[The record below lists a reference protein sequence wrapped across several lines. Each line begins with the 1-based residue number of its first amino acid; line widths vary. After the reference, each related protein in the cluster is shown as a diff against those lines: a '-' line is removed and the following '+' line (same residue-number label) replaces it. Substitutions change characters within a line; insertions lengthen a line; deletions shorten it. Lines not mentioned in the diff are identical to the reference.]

1 MIAHATRADGG
12 VDRRTRGGGPAV
24 ILRPMTSTTVPTVR
38 GPVAAEDLG
47 DVLAHEHVFVRSEEI
62 LRNYPHLWDE
72 EARVADAVTR
82 LRAMVDRGVRTI
94 VDPTVLGLGR
104 DVARVARVNAH
115 VDLHVVVATG
125 VYTYDSVPFFFSQYG
140 PGTLLGGEDPMVEL
154 FVRDITEGI
163 ADTGIR
169 AGMLKCAIETE
180 LTPGVERVLVAVAAA
195 HRATGTPITVHT
207 SPAHGTGAVALDVLE
222 REGVD
227 PRHVVLGH
235 SGDSDDVDALRALA
249 DRGAIL
255 GMDRFGLD
263 VILPTDRR
271 VATIAALAAA
281 GYADRM
287 VLAHDASCRI
297 DWFRPEAL
305 AALAPDWHF
314 TFIHDAVLPALRA
327 AGVTDGQL
335 TTMLVDVPRR
345 HLTTAGPA

>member
-1 MIAHATRADGG
+1 
-12 VDRRTRGGGPAV
+12 
-24 ILRPMTSTTVPTVR
+24 MTTTSTTTVPTVR
-38 GPVAAEDLG
+38 GPVAADQLG
-47 DVLAHEHVFVRSEEI
+47 QVLAHEHVFVRSEEI

-72 EARVADAVTR
+72 PARVADAVAR
-82 LRAMVDRGVRTI
+82 LQTMVDRGVRTI
-94 VDPTVLGLGR
+94 VDPTVIGLGR
-104 DVARVARVNAH
+104 DVERVARVNAQVH
-115 VDLHVVVATG
+115 LNIVVATG

-140 PGTLLGGEDPMVEL
+140 PGTLLGGDDPMVEL
-154 FVRDITEGI
+154 FVRDITDGI

-180 LTPGVERVLVAVAAA
+180 LTVGVERVLVAVAAA

-207 SPAHGTGAVALDVLE
+207 SPGHGTGAVALDVLE

-227 PRHVVLGH
+227 LCRVVLGH
-235 SGDSDDVDALRALA
+235 SGDSDDVDALRGLA

-263 VILPTDRR
+263 VLLPTDRR

-287 VLAHDASCRI
+287 VVAHDASCRI
-297 DWFRPEAL
+297 DWFAPETL
-305 AALAPDWHF
+305 AALAPNWHF
-314 TFIHDAVLPALRA
+314 TFIHDEVLPALRA
-327 AGVTDGQL
+327 AGVTAEQV

-345 HLTTAGPA
+345 HLAGGL